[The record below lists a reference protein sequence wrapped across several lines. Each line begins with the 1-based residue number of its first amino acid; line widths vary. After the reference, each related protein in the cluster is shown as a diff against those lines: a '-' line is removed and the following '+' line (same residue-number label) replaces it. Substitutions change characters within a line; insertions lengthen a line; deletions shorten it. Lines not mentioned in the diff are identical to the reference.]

1 MIDWLGARAIR
12 KTNTIIGDEN
22 MEEITVKAIWC
33 MEDKETEKEIKIKTY
48 KGKNDDIILELG
60 KILNNELLLIIK
72 REELI

>member
-1 MIDWLGARAIR
+1 
-12 KTNTIIGDEN
+12 

-33 MEDKETEKEIKIKTY
+33 MEDKEVEKEFKIKAY

-72 REELI
+72 REDLM